1 MKREIQQWM
10 HCITSVKEQFDVRF
24 VIKAPLIRWQGI
36 NMFTCCLLQVLVML
50 SFSGII
56 CALQEKLVYIYCVEK
71 KVISAFIT
79 AISAARL
86 ILCGHKHDHFTPL
99 LKELH
104 WLSMEQ
110 RIIFKILLLTFKY
123 Q

>member
-1 MKREIQQWM
+1 MAGNQYVHMLPFTSASYALIFRDNLCSAREIG
-10 HCITSVKEQFDVRF
+10 
-24 VIKAPLIRWQGI
+24 LY
-36 NMFTCCLLQVLVML
+36 LL
-50 SFSGII
+50 
-56 CALQEKLVYIYCVEK
+56 CRK

-79 AISAARL
+79 AVSAARL

-104 WLSMEQ
+104 WLPMEQ